1 MIKYNKKALFYIIRG
16 CVYTMSLQT
25 KYIAGISL
33 GVMGVGFAASIPFQG
48 TVAGEIIQGGF
59 EAGLVGGLADWF
71 AVTALF
77 RHPLGIPIP
86 HTALLPKNRKRVTK
100 GLVSTLENEW
110 LTKESITSK
119 VKEMQLAQMVLQI
132 AEKELQS
139 DAVKKG
145 IVTIAEKAI
154 VTIDTEKLA
163 VIIEKELKTYLHTTN
178 TSNILQVLVDQ
189 LVVQEYDEHTLDYIL
204 VKVKDWTAQD
214 EARYQLGSLGMK
226 AMENIKVDG
235 FLQFTL
241 KSFMNIVDEDKI
253 GGILQKFIISN
264 INSLQDADNSTRQL
278 ILAKIRQEIINVKEN
293 EALLQELENWKEK
306 WIANWNAT
314 DKIKEMLEQVQQ
326 RAVTFVNNEE
336 FADKY
341 VIPFLQTQMNK
352 IKEDEQTVQKIE
364 DWLQKQVVNI
374 VENNH
379 SKIGKLVQENLDKLD
394 DKTLIEMIE
403 NNVGK
408 DLQWIRVNGA
418 VCGFMI
424 GLVLEGIKAII

>member
-1 MIKYNKKALFYIIRG
+1 
-16 CVYTMSLQT
+16 MSLQT

-119 VKEMQLAQMVLQI
+119 VKEIQLAQMVLQI

-154 VTIDTEKLA
+154 LQIDTEKLA
-163 VIIEKELKTYLHTTN
+163 VIIEKELKTYLHTIN

-189 LVVQEYDEHTLDYIL
+189 LVVQEYDEKTLDYIL

-293 EALLQELENWKEK
+293 ESLLQELEKWKEK
-306 WIANWNAT
+306 WIANWDAT
-314 DKIKEMLEQVQQ
+314 DKIKEMLEQVQS
-326 RAVTFVNNEE
+326 RAVTFVKNEE
-336 FADKY
+336 FTDKY
-341 VIPFLQTQMNK
+341 VVPFLQTQMNK
-352 IKEDEQTVQKIE
+352 IKEDELTVQKIE
-364 DWLQKQVVNI
+364 DWLQKQVVTI
-374 VENNH
+374 VEKNH

>member
-1 MIKYNKKALFYIIRG
+1 
-16 CVYTMSLQT
+16 MSLQT

-48 TVAGEIIQGGF
+48 TIAGEIIQGGF

-77 RHPLGIPIP
+77 RHPMGIPIP

-100 GLVSTLENEW
+100 GLINTLENEW
-110 LTKESITSK
+110 LTKESITNK

-132 AEKELQS
+132 AEREMQS

-163 VIIEKELKTYLHTTN
+163 VIIEKELKTYLHTIN

-189 LVVQEYDEHTLDYIL
+189 LVVQEYDEKTLDYIL

-264 INSLQDADNSTRQL
+264 INSLQDTDNSTRQL

-326 RAVTFVNNEE
+326 RAVAFVNNEE

-341 VIPFLQTQMNK
+341 VIPFLQKQMNK

-364 DWLQKQVVNI
+364 DWLQKQVVSL
-374 VENNH
+374 VEKNH

>member
-1 MIKYNKKALFYIIRG
+1 
-16 CVYTMSLQT
+16 MSLQT

-48 TVAGEIIQGGF
+48 TIAGEIIQGGF

-77 RHPLGIPIP
+77 RHPMGVPIP

-100 GLVSTLENEW
+100 GLIHTLENEW
-110 LTKESITSK
+110 LTKESITNK

-132 AEKELQS
+132 AEREMQS

-154 VTIDTEKLA
+154 VSIDTEKLA
-163 VIIEKELKTYLHTTN
+163 VIIEKELKTYLHTIN

-189 LVVQEYDEHTLDYIL
+189 LVVQEYDEKTLDYIL

-264 INSLQDADNSTRQL
+264 INSLQDADNGTRQL
-278 ILAKIRQEIINVKEN
+278 ILSKIRQEIINVKEN

-306 WIANWNAT
+306 WIANWDAT

-326 RAVTFVNNEE
+326 RAVTFVNKEE
-336 FADKY
+336 FADTY

-352 IKEDEQTVQKIE
+352 IKEDEVTVQKIE
-364 DWLQKQVVNI
+364 DWLQKQVVTL
-374 VENNH
+374 VEKNH

-424 GLVLEGIKAII
+424 GLILEGIKAII

>member
-1 MIKYNKKALFYIIRG
+1 
-16 CVYTMSLQT
+16 MSLQT

-77 RHPLGIPIP
+77 RHPMGIPIP

-100 GLVSTLENEW
+100 GLINTLENEW
-110 LTKESITSK
+110 LTKESITNK

-132 AEKELQS
+132 AEREMQS

-154 VTIDTEKLA
+154 VSIDTEKLA
-163 VIIEKELKTYLHTTN
+163 VIIEKELKTYLHTIN

-189 LVVQEYDEHTLDYIL
+189 LVVQEYDEKTLDYIL

-306 WIANWNAT
+306 WIANWDGT

-336 FADKY
+336 FTDKY

-352 IKEDEQTVQKIE
+352 IKDDKVTVQKIE
-364 DWLQKQVVNI
+364 DWLQKQVVTL
-374 VENNH
+374 VEKNH

>member
-1 MIKYNKKALFYIIRG
+1 
-16 CVYTMSLQT
+16 MSLQT

-48 TVAGEIIQGGF
+48 TIAGEIIQGGF

-77 RHPLGIPIP
+77 RHPMGIPIP

-100 GLVSTLENEW
+100 GLIHTLENEW
-110 LTKESITSK
+110 LTKESITNK

-132 AEKELQS
+132 AEREMQS

-154 VTIDTEKLA
+154 VSIDTEKLV
-163 VIIEKELKTYLHTTN
+163 VIIEKELKTYLHTIN

-189 LVVQEYDEHTLDYIL
+189 LVVQEYDEKTLDYIL
-204 VKVKDWTAQD
+204 VKVKDWTTQD

-264 INSLQDADNSTRQL
+264 INSLQDADNGTRQL
-278 ILAKIRQEIINVKEN
+278 ILSKIRQEIINVKEN

-306 WIANWNAT
+306 WIANWDAT

-326 RAVTFVNNEE
+326 RVVTFVNKEE
-336 FADKY
+336 FADTY

-352 IKEDEQTVQKIE
+352 IKEDEVTVQKIE
-364 DWLQKQVVNI
+364 DWLQKQVVTL
-374 VENNH
+374 VEKNH

-424 GLVLEGIKAII
+424 GLILEGIKAII

>member
-1 MIKYNKKALFYIIRG
+1 
-16 CVYTMSLQT
+16 MSLQT

-48 TVAGEIIQGGF
+48 TIAGEIIQGGF

-77 RHPLGIPIP
+77 RHPMGIPIP

-100 GLVSTLENEW
+100 GLINTLENEW
-110 LTKESITSK
+110 LTKESITNK

-132 AEKELQS
+132 AEREMQS

-163 VIIEKELKTYLHTTN
+163 VIIEKELKTYLHTIN

-189 LVVQEYDEHTLDYIL
+189 LVVQEYDEKTLDYIL

-293 EALLQELENWKEK
+293 EALLQELEKWKEK

-326 RAVTFVNNEE
+326 KAVVFVNNEE

-341 VIPFLQTQMNK
+341 VIPFLQKQMNK
-352 IKEDEQTVQKIE
+352 IKDDEVTVQKIE
-364 DWLQKQVVNI
+364 DWLQKQVVKL

>member
-1 MIKYNKKALFYIIRG
+1 M
-16 CVYTMSLQT
+16 
-25 KYIAGISL
+25 
-33 GVMGVGFAASIPFQG
+33 
-48 TVAGEIIQGGF
+48 
-59 EAGLVGGLADWF
+59 
-71 AVTALF
+71 
-77 RHPLGIPIP
+77 GIPIP

-100 GLVSTLENEW
+100 GLINTLENEW
-110 LTKESITSK
+110 LTKESITNK

-132 AEKELQS
+132 AEREMQS

-154 VTIDTEKLA
+154 VSIDTEKLA
-163 VIIEKELKTYLHTTN
+163 VIIEKELKTYLHTMN

-189 LVVQEYDEHTLDYIL
+189 LVVQEYDEKTLDYIL

-241 KSFMNIVDEDKI
+241 KSFMNIVDEDKV

-326 RAVTFVNNEE
+326 KAVVFVNNEE

-341 VIPFLQTQMNK
+341 VIPFLQTQMNQ
-352 IKEDEQTVQKIE
+352 IKDDEVTVQKIE
-364 DWLQKQVVNI
+364 DWLQKQVVKL

>member
-1 MIKYNKKALFYIIRG
+1 
-16 CVYTMSLQT
+16 MSLQT

-33 GVMGVGFAASIPFQG
+33 GVMGIGFAASIPFQG

-77 RHPLGIPIP
+77 RHPMGIPIP

-100 GLVSTLENEW
+100 GLINTLENEW
-110 LTKESITSK
+110 LTKESITNK

-132 AEKELQS
+132 AEREMQS

-145 IVTIAEKAI
+145 IVAIAEKAI
-154 VTIDTEKLA
+154 VSIDTEKLA
-163 VIIEKELKTYLHTTN
+163 VIIEKELKTYLHTIN

-189 LVVQEYDEHTLDYIL
+189 LVVQEYDEKTLDYIL

-241 KSFMNIVDEDKI
+241 KSFMNIVDEDKV

-326 RAVTFVNNEE
+326 KAVAFVNNEE

-352 IKEDEQTVQKIE
+352 IKDDEVTVQKIE
-364 DWLQKQVVNI
+364 DWLQKQVVKL

>member
-1 MIKYNKKALFYIIRG
+1 
-16 CVYTMSLQT
+16 MSLQT

-48 TVAGEIIQGGF
+48 TIAGEIIQGGF

-77 RHPLGIPIP
+77 RHPMGIPIP

-100 GLVSTLENEW
+100 GLIHTLENEW
-110 LTKESITSK
+110 LTKESITNK

-132 AEKELQS
+132 AEREMQS

-154 VTIDTEKLA
+154 VSIDTEKLA
-163 VIIEKELKTYLHTTN
+163 VIIEKELKTYLHTIN

-189 LVVQEYDEHTLDYIL
+189 LVVQEYDEKTLDYIL

-264 INSLQDADNSTRQL
+264 INSLQDADNGTRQL
-278 ILAKIRQEIINVKEN
+278 ILSKIRQEIINVKEN

-306 WIANWNAT
+306 WIANWDAT

-326 RAVTFVNNEE
+326 RAVTFVNKEE
-336 FADKY
+336 FADTY
-341 VIPFLQTQMNK
+341 VIPFLQTQINK
-352 IKEDEQTVQKIE
+352 IKEDEVTVQKIE
-364 DWLQKQVVNI
+364 DWLQKQVVTL
-374 VENNH
+374 VEKNH

-424 GLVLEGIKAII
+424 GLILEGIKAII

>member
-1 MIKYNKKALFYIIRG
+1 
-16 CVYTMSLQT
+16 MSLQT

-48 TVAGEIIQGGF
+48 TIAGEIIQGGF

-77 RHPLGIPIP
+77 RHPMGIPIP

-100 GLVSTLENEW
+100 GLIHTLENEW
-110 LTKESITSK
+110 LTKESITNK

-132 AEKELQS
+132 AEREMQS

-154 VTIDTEKLA
+154 VSIDTEKLA
-163 VIIEKELKTYLHTTN
+163 VIIEKELKTYLHTIN

-189 LVVQEYDEHTLDYIL
+189 LIVQEYDEKTLDYIL

-264 INSLQDADNSTRQL
+264 INSLQDADNGTRQL
-278 ILAKIRQEIINVKEN
+278 ILSKIRQEIINVKEN

-306 WIANWNAT
+306 WIANWDAT

-326 RAVTFVNNEE
+326 RAVTFVNKEE
-336 FADKY
+336 FADTY

-352 IKEDEQTVQKIE
+352 IKEDEVTVQKIE
-364 DWLQKQVVNI
+364 DWLQKQVVTL
-374 VENNH
+374 VEKNH

-424 GLVLEGIKAII
+424 GLILEGIKAII

>member
-1 MIKYNKKALFYIIRG
+1 
-16 CVYTMSLQT
+16 MSLQT

-48 TVAGEIIQGGF
+48 SIAGEIIQGGF

-77 RHPLGIPIP
+77 RHPMGIPIP

-100 GLVSTLENEW
+100 GLINTLENEW
-110 LTKESITSK
+110 LTKESITNK
-119 VKEMQLAQMVLQI
+119 VKETQLAQMVLQI
-132 AEKELQS
+132 AEREMQS
-139 DAVKKG
+139 NAVKKG

-154 VTIDTEKLA
+154 VSIDTEKLA
-163 VIIEKELKTYLHTTN
+163 VIIEKELKTYLHTMN

-189 LVVQEYDEHTLDYIL
+189 LVVQEYDEKTLDYIL

-306 WIANWNAT
+306 WISNWNAT

-326 RAVTFVNNEE
+326 KAVAFVNNEV

-341 VIPFLQTQMNK
+341 VIPFLQKQMNK
-352 IKEDEQTVQKIE
+352 IKDDEVTVQKIE
-364 DWLQKQVVNI
+364 DWLQKQVVKL

>member
-1 MIKYNKKALFYIIRG
+1 
-16 CVYTMSLQT
+16 MSLQT

-77 RHPLGIPIP
+77 RHPMGIPIP

-100 GLVSTLENEW
+100 GLINTLENEW
-110 LTKESITSK
+110 LTKESITNK

-132 AEKELQS
+132 AEREMQS
-139 DAVKKG
+139 DVVKKG
-145 IVTIAEKAI
+145 VVTIAEKAI

-163 VIIEKELKTYLHTTN
+163 VIIEKELKTYLHTIH

-189 LVVQEYDEHTLDYIL
+189 LVVQEYDEKTLDYIL

-278 ILAKIRQEIINVKEN
+278 ILSKIRQEIINVKEN

-306 WIANWNAT
+306 WIANWDAT

-326 RAVTFVNNEE
+326 RAVTFVKNEE

-364 DWLQKQVVNI
+364 EWLQKQVVTL
-374 VENNH
+374 VEKNH

>member
-1 MIKYNKKALFYIIRG
+1 
-16 CVYTMSLQT
+16 MSLQT

-48 TVAGEIIQGGF
+48 TIAGEIIQGGF

-77 RHPLGIPIP
+77 RHPMGIPIP

-100 GLVSTLENEW
+100 GLINTLENEW
-110 LTKESITSK
+110 LTKESITNK

-132 AEKELQS
+132 AEREMQS

-163 VIIEKELKTYLHTTN
+163 VIIEKELKTYLHTIN

-189 LVVQEYDEHTLDYIL
+189 LVVQEYDEKTLDYIL

-264 INSLQDADNSTRQL
+264 INSLQEADNSTRQL

-326 RAVTFVNNEE
+326 RAVAFVNNEE
-336 FADKY
+336 FTDKY
-341 VIPFLQTQMNK
+341 VIPFLQKQMNK

-364 DWLQKQVVNI
+364 DWLQKQVVSL
-374 VENNH
+374 VEKNH

>member
-1 MIKYNKKALFYIIRG
+1 
-16 CVYTMSLQT
+16 MSLQT

-77 RHPLGIPIP
+77 RHPMGIPIP

-100 GLVSTLENEW
+100 GLIHTLENEW
-110 LTKESITSK
+110 LTKESITNK

-132 AEKELQS
+132 AEREMQS

-154 VTIDTEKLA
+154 VSIDTEKLA
-163 VIIEKELKTYLHTTN
+163 VIIEKELKMYLHTIN

-189 LVVQEYDEHTLDYIL
+189 LVVQEYDEKTLDYIL

-326 RAVTFVNNEE
+326 RAITFVKNEE
-336 FADKY
+336 FTDKY

-364 DWLQKQVVNI
+364 DWLQKQVVTL
-374 VENNH
+374 VEKNH

>member
-1 MIKYNKKALFYIIRG
+1 
-16 CVYTMSLQT
+16 MSLQT

-77 RHPLGIPIP
+77 RHPMGIPIP

-100 GLVSTLENEW
+100 GLINTLENEW
-110 LTKESITSK
+110 LTKESITNK

-132 AEKELQS
+132 AEREMQS

-154 VTIDTEKLA
+154 VSIDTEKLA
-163 VIIEKELKTYLHTTN
+163 VIIEKELKTYLHTIN

-189 LVVQEYDEHTLDYIL
+189 LVVQEYDEKTLDYIL

-306 WIANWNAT
+306 WIANWDGT
-314 DKIKEMLEQVQQ
+314 EKIKEMLEQVQQ
-326 RAVTFVNNEE
+326 RAVIFVNNEE

-364 DWLQKQVVNI
+364 EWLQKQVVKL

-424 GLVLEGIKAII
+424 GLVLEGVKAII

>member
-1 MIKYNKKALFYIIRG
+1 
-16 CVYTMSLQT
+16 MSLQT

-48 TVAGEIIQGGF
+48 TIAGEIIQGGF

-77 RHPLGIPIP
+77 RHPMGIPIP

-100 GLVSTLENEW
+100 GLINTLENEW
-110 LTKESITSK
+110 LTKESITNK

-132 AEKELQS
+132 AEREMQS

-154 VTIDTEKLA
+154 VSIDTEKLA
-163 VIIEKELKTYLHTTN
+163 VIIEKELKTYLHTINTN
-178 TSNILQVLVDQ
+178 NILQVLVDQ
-189 LVVQEYDEHTLDYIL
+189 LVVQEYDEKTLDYIL

-264 INSLQDADNSTRQL
+264 INSLQEADNSTRQL

-306 WIANWNAT
+306 WLANWNAT

-326 RAVTFVNNEE
+326 RAVAFVNNEE

-341 VIPFLQTQMNK
+341 VIPFLQKQMNK

-364 DWLQKQVVNI
+364 DWLQKQVVSL
-374 VENNH
+374 VEKNH

>member
-1 MIKYNKKALFYIIRG
+1 
-16 CVYTMSLQT
+16 MSLQT

-77 RHPLGIPIP
+77 RHPMGIPIP

-100 GLVSTLENEW
+100 GLIHTLENEW
-110 LTKESITSK
+110 LTKESITNK

-132 AEKELQS
+132 AEREMQS

-163 VIIEKELKTYLHTTN
+163 VIIEKELKTYLHTIN

-189 LVVQEYDEHTLDYIL
+189 LVVQEYDEKTLDYIL

-264 INSLQDADNSTRQL
+264 INSLQEADNSTRQL

-326 RAVTFVNNEE
+326 RAVAFVNNEE
-336 FADKY
+336 FADKN
-341 VIPFLQTQMNK
+341 VIPFLQKQMNK

-364 DWLQKQVVNI
+364 EWLQKQVVTL
-374 VENNH
+374 VEKNH

>member
-1 MIKYNKKALFYIIRG
+1 
-16 CVYTMSLQT
+16 MSLQT

-77 RHPLGIPIP
+77 RHPMGIPIP

-100 GLVSTLENEW
+100 GLIHTLENEW
-110 LTKESITSK
+110 LTKESITNK

-132 AEKELQS
+132 AEREMQS

-154 VTIDTEKLA
+154 VTIDIEKLA
-163 VIIEKELKTYLHTTN
+163 VIIEKELKTYLHTIN

-189 LVVQEYDEHTLDYIL
+189 LVVQEYDEKTLDYIL

-264 INSLQDADNSTRQL
+264 INSLQEADNSTRQL

-326 RAVTFVNNEE
+326 RAVAFVNNEE
-336 FADKY
+336 FANQY
-341 VIPFLQTQMNK
+341 VIPFLQKQMNK

-364 DWLQKQVVNI
+364 DWLQKQVVNLI
-374 VENNH
+374 EKNH

>member
-1 MIKYNKKALFYIIRG
+1 
-16 CVYTMSLQT
+16 MSLQT

-33 GVMGVGFAASIPFQG
+33 GVMGVGFAASILFQG

-77 RHPLGIPIP
+77 RHPMGIPIP

-100 GLVSTLENEW
+100 GLIHTLENEW
-110 LTKESITSK
+110 LTKESITNK

-132 AEKELQS
+132 AEREMQS

-163 VIIEKELKTYLHTTN
+163 VIIEKELKTYLHTIN

-189 LVVQEYDEHTLDYIL
+189 LVVQEYDEKTLDYIL
-204 VKVKDWTAQD
+204 VKVKDWTVQD

-264 INSLQDADNSTRQL
+264 INSLQEADNSTRQL

-326 RAVTFVNNEE
+326 RAVAFVNNEE

-341 VIPFLQTQMNK
+341 VIPFLQKQMNK

-364 DWLQKQVVNI
+364 EWLQKQVVTL
-374 VENNH
+374 VEKNH

>member
-1 MIKYNKKALFYIIRG
+1 
-16 CVYTMSLQT
+16 MSLQT

-77 RHPLGIPIP
+77 RHPMGIPIP

-100 GLVSTLENEW
+100 GLIHTLENEW
-110 LTKESITSK
+110 LTKESITNK

-132 AEKELQS
+132 AEREMQS

-163 VIIEKELKTYLHTTN
+163 VIIEKELKTYLHTIN

-189 LVVQEYDEHTLDYIL
+189 LVVQEYDEKTLDYIL

-278 ILAKIRQEIINVKEN
+278 ILSKIRQEIINVKEN

-306 WIANWNAT
+306 WIANWDAT

-326 RAVTFVNNEE
+326 RAITFVKNEE

-364 DWLQKQVVNI
+364 EWLQKQVVTL
-374 VENNH
+374 VEKNH

>member
-1 MIKYNKKALFYIIRG
+1 
-16 CVYTMSLQT
+16 MSLQT

-33 GVMGVGFAASIPFQG
+33 GIMGVGFAASIPFQG

-77 RHPLGIPIP
+77 RHPMGIPIP

-100 GLVSTLENEW
+100 GLIHTLENEW
-110 LTKESITSK
+110 LTKESITNK

-132 AEKELQS
+132 AEREMQS

-163 VIIEKELKTYLHTTN
+163 VIIEKELKTYLHTIN

-189 LVVQEYDEHTLDYIL
+189 LVVQEYDEKTLDYIL

-306 WIANWNAT
+306 WISNWNAT

-326 RAVTFVNNEE
+326 KAVTFVNNEE
-336 FADKY
+336 FTDKY

-352 IKEDEQTVQKIE
+352 IKEDEMTVQKIE
-364 DWLQKQVVNI
+364 EWLQKQVVKL

>member
-1 MIKYNKKALFYIIRG
+1 
-16 CVYTMSLQT
+16 MSLQT

-59 EAGLVGGLADWF
+59 EAGLVGGLADRF

-77 RHPLGIPIP
+77 RHPMGIPIP

-100 GLVSTLENEW
+100 GLIHTLENEW
-110 LTKESITSK
+110 LTKESITNK
-119 VKEMQLAQMVLQI
+119 VTEMQLAQMVLQI
-132 AEKELQS
+132 AEREMQS

-163 VIIEKELKTYLHTTN
+163 VIIEKELKTYLHTIN

-189 LVVQEYDEHTLDYIL
+189 LVVQEYDEKTLDYIL

-278 ILAKIRQEIINVKEN
+278 ILSKIRQEIINVKEN

-326 RAVTFVNNEE
+326 RAITFVKNEE
-336 FADKY
+336 FTDKY

-364 DWLQKQVVNI
+364 EWLQKQVVTL
-374 VENNH
+374 VEKNH

>member
-1 MIKYNKKALFYIIRG
+1 
-16 CVYTMSLQT
+16 MSLQT

-77 RHPLGIPIP
+77 RHPMGIPIP

-100 GLVSTLENEW
+100 GLINTLENEW
-110 LTKESITSK
+110 LTKESITNK

-132 AEKELQS
+132 AEREMQS

-154 VTIDTEKLA
+154 VSIDTEKLA
-163 VIIEKELKTYLHTTN
+163 VIIEKELKTYLHTIN

-189 LVVQEYDEHTLDYIL
+189 LVVQEYDEKTLDYIL

-306 WIANWNAT
+306 WIANWDGT
-314 DKIKEMLEQVQQ
+314 DKIKEMLGQVQQ

-341 VIPFLQTQMNK
+341 IIPFLQTQMNK
-352 IKEDEQTVQKIE
+352 IKEDEQKKKKIE
-364 DWLQKQVVNI
+364 EWLQKQVVKL

>member
-1 MIKYNKKALFYIIRG
+1 
-16 CVYTMSLQT
+16 MSLQT

-77 RHPLGIPIP
+77 RHPMGIPIP

-100 GLVSTLENEW
+100 GLINTLENEW
-110 LTKESITSK
+110 LTKESITNK

-132 AEKELQS
+132 AEREMQS

-145 IVTIAEKAI
+145 IVAIAEKAI
-154 VTIDTEKLA
+154 VSIDTEKLA
-163 VIIEKELKTYLHTTN
+163 VIIEKELKTYLHTIN

-189 LVVQEYDEHTLDYIL
+189 LVVQEYDEKTLDYIL

-241 KSFMNIVDEDKI
+241 KSFMNIVDEDKV

-314 DKIKEMLEQVQQ
+314 DKIKVMLEQVQQ
-326 RAVTFVNNEE
+326 KAVAFVNNEE

-352 IKEDEQTVQKIE
+352 IKDDEVTVQKIE
-364 DWLQKQVVNI
+364 DWLQKQVVKL

>member
-1 MIKYNKKALFYIIRG
+1 
-16 CVYTMSLQT
+16 MSLQT

-48 TVAGEIIQGGF
+48 TIAGEIIQGGF

-77 RHPLGIPIP
+77 RHPMGIPIP

-100 GLVSTLENEW
+100 GLINTLENEW
-110 LTKESITSK
+110 LTKESITNK

-132 AEKELQS
+132 AEREMQS

-163 VIIEKELKTYLHTTN
+163 VIIEKELKTYLHTIN

-189 LVVQEYDEHTLDYIL
+189 LVVQEYDEKTLDYIL

-278 ILAKIRQEIINVKEN
+278 ILAKIRQEITNVKEN

-326 RAVTFVNNEE
+326 RAVAFVNNEE

-341 VIPFLQTQMNK
+341 VIPFLQKQMNK

-364 DWLQKQVVNI
+364 DWLQKQVVSL
-374 VENNH
+374 VEKNH

>member
-1 MIKYNKKALFYIIRG
+1 
-16 CVYTMSLQT
+16 MSLQT

-33 GVMGVGFAASIPFQG
+33 GIMGIGFAASIPFQG

-77 RHPLGIPIP
+77 RHPMGIPIP

-100 GLVSTLENEW
+100 GLIHTLENEW
-110 LTKESITSK
+110 LTKESITNK

-132 AEKELQS
+132 AEREMQS

-154 VTIDTEKLA
+154 VSIDTEKLA
-163 VIIEKELKTYLHTTN
+163 VIIEKELKTYLHTIN

-189 LVVQEYDEHTLDYIL
+189 LVVQEYDEKTLDYIL

-326 RAVTFVNNEE
+326 RAVVFVNNEE

-364 DWLQKQVVNI
+364 EWLQKQVVKL

>member
-1 MIKYNKKALFYIIRG
+1 
-16 CVYTMSLQT
+16 MSLQT

-77 RHPLGIPIP
+77 RHPMGIPIP

-100 GLVSTLENEW
+100 GLIHTLENEW
-110 LTKESITSK
+110 LTKESITNK

-132 AEKELQS
+132 AEREMQS

-163 VIIEKELKTYLHTTN
+163 VIIEKELKTYLHTIN

-189 LVVQEYDEHTLDYIL
+189 LVVQEYDEKTLDYIL

-264 INSLQDADNSTRQL
+264 INSLQEADNSTRQL

-293 EALLQELENWKEK
+293 EALLKELENWKEK

-326 RAVTFVNNEE
+326 RAIAFVNNEE
-336 FADKY
+336 FADEY
-341 VIPFLQTQMNK
+341 VIPFLQKQMNK
-352 IKEDEQTVQKIE
+352 IKEDEMTVQKIE
-364 DWLQKQVVNI
+364 DWLQKQVVNL
-374 VENNH
+374 VEKNH

-424 GLVLEGIKAII
+424 GLILEGIKAII

>member
-1 MIKYNKKALFYIIRG
+1 
-16 CVYTMSLQT
+16 MSLQT

-77 RHPLGIPIP
+77 RHPMGIPIP

-100 GLVSTLENEW
+100 GLIHTLENEW
-110 LTKESITSK
+110 LTKESIMNK

-132 AEKELQS
+132 AEREMQS

-163 VIIEKELKTYLHTTN
+163 VIIEKELKTYLHTIN

-189 LVVQEYDEHTLDYIL
+189 LVVQEYDEKTLDYIL

-264 INSLQDADNSTRQL
+264 INSLQEADNSTRQL

-336 FADKY
+336 FADEY
-341 VIPFLQTQMNK
+341 VIPFLQKQMNK
-352 IKEDEQTVQKIE
+352 IKEDEMTVQKIE
-364 DWLQKQVVNI
+364 DWLQKQVVNL
-374 VENNH
+374 VEKNH

-424 GLVLEGIKAII
+424 GLILEGIKAII

>member
-1 MIKYNKKALFYIIRG
+1 
-16 CVYTMSLQT
+16 MSLQT

-77 RHPLGIPIP
+77 RHPMGIPIP
-86 HTALLPKNRKRVTK
+86 HTALLPKKRKRVTK
-100 GLVSTLENEW
+100 GLINTLENEW
-110 LTKESITSK
+110 LTKESITNK

-132 AEKELQS
+132 AEREMQS

-145 IVTIAEKAI
+145 IVAIAEKAI
-154 VTIDTEKLA
+154 VSIDTEKLA
-163 VIIEKELKTYLHTTN
+163 VIIEKELKTYLHTIN

-189 LVVQEYDEHTLDYIL
+189 LVVQEYDEKTLDYIL

-241 KSFMNIVDEDKI
+241 KSFMNIVDEDKV

-326 RAVTFVNNEE
+326 KAVAFVNNEE

-352 IKEDEQTVQKIE
+352 IKDDEVTVQKIE
-364 DWLQKQVVNI
+364 DWLQKQVVKL

>member
-1 MIKYNKKALFYIIRG
+1 
-16 CVYTMSLQT
+16 MSLQT

-48 TVAGEIIQGGF
+48 TIAGEIIQGGF

-77 RHPLGIPIP
+77 RHPMGIPIP

-100 GLVSTLENEW
+100 GLINTLENEW
-110 LTKESITSK
+110 LTKESITNK

-132 AEKELQS
+132 AEREMQS

-163 VIIEKELKTYLHTTN
+163 VIIEKELKIYLHTIN

-189 LVVQEYDEHTLDYIL
+189 LVVQEYDEKTLDYIL

-326 RAVTFVNNEE
+326 RAVAFVNNEE

-341 VIPFLQTQMNK
+341 VIPFLQKQMNK

-364 DWLQKQVVNI
+364 EWLQKQVVTL
-374 VENNH
+374 VEKNH

>member
-1 MIKYNKKALFYIIRG
+1 
-16 CVYTMSLQT
+16 MSLQT

-77 RHPLGIPIP
+77 RHPMGIPIP

-100 GLVSTLENEW
+100 GLINTLENEW
-110 LTKESITSK
+110 LTKESITNK

-132 AEKELQS
+132 AEREMQS

-163 VIIEKELKTYLHTTN
+163 VVIEKELKTYLHTIN

-189 LVVQEYDEHTLDYIL
+189 LVVQEYDEKTLDYIL

-306 WIANWNAT
+306 WIANWDAT
-314 DKIKEMLEQVQQ
+314 DKIKEMLKQVQQ
-326 RAVTFVNNEE
+326 RAVAFVNNEE

-341 VIPFLQTQMNK
+341 VIPFLQKQMNK

-364 DWLQKQVVNI
+364 DWLQKQVVNL
-374 VENNH
+374 VEKNH

>member
-1 MIKYNKKALFYIIRG
+1 
-16 CVYTMSLQT
+16 MSLQT

-77 RHPLGIPIP
+77 RHPMGIPIP

-100 GLVSTLENEW
+100 GLINTLENEW
-110 LTKESITSK
+110 LTKESITNK

-132 AEKELQS
+132 AEREMQS

-154 VTIDTEKLA
+154 VSIDTEKLA
-163 VIIEKELKTYLHTTN
+163 VIFEKELKTYLHTIN
-178 TSNILQVLVDQ
+178 TSNILQVLVNQ
-189 LVVQEYDEHTLDYIL
+189 LVVQEYDEKTLDYIL

-264 INSLQDADNSTRQL
+264 ISSLQDADNSTRQL

-306 WIANWNAT
+306 WISNWNGT
-314 DKIKEMLEQVQQ
+314 EKIKEMLEQVQQ

-364 DWLQKQVVNI
+364 EWLQKQVVKL

>member
-1 MIKYNKKALFYIIRG
+1 
-16 CVYTMSLQT
+16 MSLQT

-77 RHPLGIPIP
+77 RHPMGIPIP

-100 GLVSTLENEW
+100 GLINTLENEW
-110 LTKESITSK
+110 LTKESITNK

-132 AEKELQS
+132 AEREMQS
-139 DAVKKG
+139 NAVKKG

-154 VTIDTEKLA
+154 VSIDTEKLA
-163 VIIEKELKTYLHTTN
+163 VIIEKELKTYLHTMN

-189 LVVQEYDEHTLDYIL
+189 LVVQEYDEKTLDYIL

-306 WIANWNAT
+306 WISNWNAT
-314 DKIKEMLEQVQQ
+314 DKIKEMLEQAQQ
-326 RAVTFVNNEE
+326 KAVAFVNNEE

-341 VIPFLQTQMNK
+341 VIPFLQKQMNK
-352 IKEDEQTVQKIE
+352 IKDDEVTVQKIE
-364 DWLQKQVVNI
+364 DRLQKQVVKL